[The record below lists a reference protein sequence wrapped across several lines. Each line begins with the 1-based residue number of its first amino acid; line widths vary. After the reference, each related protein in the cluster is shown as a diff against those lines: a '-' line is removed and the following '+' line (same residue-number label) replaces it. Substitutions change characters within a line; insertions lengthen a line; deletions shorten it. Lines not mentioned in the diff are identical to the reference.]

1 MTETKLL
8 ALEALHLD
16 KIRELIQSPGP
27 CLTLMLPGYRP
38 GELAQPISSVIK
50 RQLQDAERQ
59 LRERGVP
66 ESTTQD
72 LLAPLRHLAEDPSLS
87 SGSHSSRVVF
97 RSLSVFRQF
106 AVTEPVKPALQVGKY
121 FEILPVLAELHLP
134 AEFYVLC
141 LSKKDVEMFRC
152 SGLHAER
159 VKLPA
164 GVPETLEETLGFK
177 PPDHDLENRAAAGSS
192 ASAMHAVRFS
202 TDAGAERQ
210 GAYLADFYKAVD
222 RGVRELLGAASEA
235 PLVLAGVEEDSVLYC
250 RSNRYPHLLHQI
262 AHGSKGVAMDPG
274 ILLQAYS
281 IVRSEYSERAVR
293 ELRASKERVAS
304 ARYSTSVNSILQA
317 AAEGRV
323 ASLYI
328 DEGARIHGAL
338 GEQDLLN
345 LVAVETIRQGGT
357 AFAVPS
363 GRIPDGANI
372 AAILRF

>member
-8 ALEALHLD
+8 ALETLHLD

-27 CLTLMLPGYRP
+27 CLTFLLPGYRP
-38 GELAQPISSVIK
+38 GELAQPVSSVIK
-50 RQLQDAERQ
+50 KQLQDAERQ
-59 LRERGVP
+59 LRERGLS
-66 ESTTQD
+66 EATTQD
-72 LLAPLRHLAEDPSLS
+72 LLAPLRHLAEDPGLS
-87 SGSHSSRVVF
+87 SGSHLSRVVF
-97 RSLSVFRQF
+97 RSPSVFRQF
-106 AVTEPVKPALQVGKY
+106 AVAEPVKQALEVGEF

-152 SGLHAER
+152 SRLHAER

-164 GVPETLEETLGFK
+164 GVPETLEAALGFK
-177 PPDHDLENRAAAGSS
+177 RPDHDLENRAAAGSS
-192 ASAMHAVRFS
+192 ASAMHAVRFG

-222 RGVRELLGAASEA
+222 RGVRELLDGASEA
-235 PLVLAGVEEDSVLYC
+235 PLVLAGVEEDAVLY
-250 RSNRYPHLLHQI
+250 RSSNRYPHLLSEV
-262 AHGSKGVAMDPG
+262 AHRSKGAAMNPG

-281 IVRSEYSERAVR
+281 IVRSEYNERAIR
-293 ELRASKERVAS
+293 MLLASKERVAP
-304 ARYSTSVNSILQA
+304 ARYTTSMNSILQA
-317 AAEGRV
+317 AEEGRV
-323 ASLYI
+323 ASVYI
-328 DEGARIHGAL
+328 ADHEPTRGVP

-345 LVAVETIRQGGT
+345 VVAVETIRQGGT
-357 AFAVPS
+357 AFTIPS